1 MGLLSEGEPMEWEE
15 MVAWQAHVR
24 KYGVEQFI
32 RLYNRLKDEKGRTL
46 KWGDEVEYIIVKLDH
61 KAKAARVS
69 LRADELL
76 KQLVQPEE
84 RMKEEEK
91 LNGGSSVE
99 LRSLWRPEYA
109 SYMVEGTPGGPYG
122 GSTNYFN
129 TVEHNMRLRR
139 RELED
144 LLEED
149 EVCVSISAFPRLGC
163 PGFTVPETKPDPENS
178 FTRLLPPSLH

>member
-1 MGLLSEGEPMEWEE
+1 
-15 MVAWQAHVR
+15 
-24 KYGVEQFI
+24 
-32 RLYNRLKDEKGRTL
+32 
-46 KWGDEVEYIIVKLDH
+46 
-61 KAKAARVS
+61 
-69 LRADELL
+69 
-76 KQLVQPEE
+76 
-84 RMKEEEK
+84 MKEEEK

-178 FTRLLPPSLH
+178 FMIPFQRSPRGAGTPTRASRASPRSACSGRCS